1 MSFIWPAMLYTLLL
15 IPLLALFYVRIQR
28 RRRKFR
34 AQFGDQWTQQ
44 AAAPPS
50 WRRHIPAVFFS
61 AGLTVLLL
69 ALARPEAVVSLP
81 RVEGTV
87 ILAFDVSDSM
97 AAGDIQPSRLEAA
110 KAAAREFVDQQP
122 ISMQT
127 GVIAFSDSGFSVQ
140 LPTNDQSAILAA
152 INRLEPTRGTS
163 LGTGILASLNT
174 IANLNALPTPQYYS
188 NVTPAPSPT
197 PTPVPPGTYTSAA
210 IVLLTDGEN
219 NLDPD
224 PLAAART
231 AAERGVRIYTVGI
244 GSPAGADLQVEGF
257 MIHTT
262 LDEGLLKKISSISG
276 GSYYN
281 AESAQDLLKVYRNL
295 EEKLVIKPEKTEVTS
310 LLVGAGI
317 FILLLGS
324 VFSLLWFGKLV

>member
-15 IPLLALFYVRIQR
+15 IPLLALFYVHIQR
-28 RRRKFR
+28 RRGKFR

-44 AAAPPS
+44 AAAPPG
-50 WRRHIPAVFFS
+50 WRRHIPAVFFT
-61 AGLTVLLL
+61 AGLVVLLL
-69 ALARPEAVVSLP
+69 ALARPETVVSLP

-224 PLAAART
+224 PLAAAKA

-257 MIHTT
+257 MVHTQ
-262 LDEGLLKKISSISG
+262 LDEALLKQISSISG

-310 LLVGAGI
+310 ILAGAGI

-324 VFSLLWFGKLV
+324 VFSLLWFGRLV